1 LKVENVKMG
10 KWENGK
16 MRLSWQMNKLILILL
31 VLFSCRFVEAQH
43 KFTPVF
49 VSGTEGY
56 KSFRI
61 PAIVSLP
68 NGSLL
73 AFCEG
78 RVNGAGDF
86 GDIDIVMKR
95 SEDKGRTWS
104 SCMVVAEYGNLQ
116 LCNPAP
122 VVDLSDPEYPKGRIF
137 LFYNTGNNHEAE
149 IIKGNGIKHCMYK
162 TSVDGGVSWSE
173 PIDITLQVHR
183 PSKPLIDPMYN
194 FREDWR
200 YYANTPGHAMQF
212 QSGKYKGRIFVAAN
226 HSEGNPQKSAD
237 HYLAHGYFSDD
248 HGKTFKLGNSV
259 AFRGSNES
267 MAVELSNSRLMMN
280 SRNQKGD
287 VKARIVSIS
296 SDGGATW
303 DTTYLDRTLIDPVC
317 QGSILNVGTK
327 KGKEILV
334 FCNAADTKFRN
345 NLTLRKSYDEGAT
358 WTDSTLVYK
367 NQSDLKQKFSYA
379 AYSDLVRLNKREV
392 GVLFEKDNY
401 GEIVFTRIK
410 L

>member
-1 LKVENVKMG
+1 
-10 KWENGK
+10 
-16 MRLSWQMNKLILILL
+16 MNKLILILL

-43 KFTPVF
+43 KFTSVF

-61 PAIVSLP
+61 PAIANLP
-68 NGSLL
+68 NGNLL

-78 RVNGAGDF
+78 RLNGAGDY

-95 SEDKGRTWS
+95 SSDKGKTWS
-104 SCMVVAEYGNLQ
+104 PLEVVAEYGNLQ

-122 VVDLSDPEYPKGRIF
+122 VVDLNDPEYPNGRLF
-137 LFYNTGNNHEAE
+137 LFYNTGNNHETE
-149 IIKGNGIKHCMYK
+149 IIKGNGIKHCVYK
-162 TSVDGGVSWSE
+162 TSVDGGVSWSA

-183 PSKPLIDPMYN
+183 PNQPLIDPGYN

-200 YYANTPGHAMQF
+200 YYANTPGHAMQI
-212 QSGKYKGRIFVAAN
+212 QAGKYKGRIFVAAN

-237 HYLAHGYFSDD
+237 HYVAHGYYSDD
-248 HGKTFKLGNSV
+248 HGKSFNLGNSLNI
-259 AFRGSNES
+259 RGSNES
-267 MAVELSNSRLMMN
+267 MAVELSNNRLMMN

-303 DTTYLDRTLIDPVC
+303 DTTYFDRTLIDPVC

-327 KGKEILV
+327 KGKAILV
-334 FCNAADTKFRN
+334 FCNAADTKNRN
-345 NLTLRKSYDEGAT
+345 NLTLRKSFDEGIT
-358 WTDSTLVYK
+358 WSDSILVYK
-367 NQSDLKQKFSYA
+367 NQSELKQKFSYA
-379 AYSDLVRLNKREV
+379 AYSDLVRLNRNEV

-401 GEIVFTRIK
+401 AEIVFTRIK
-410 L
+410 W

>member
-1 LKVENVKMG
+1 
-10 KWENGK
+10 
-16 MRLSWQMNKLILILL
+16 MNKLILILL
-31 VLFSCRFVEAQH
+31 VLLSSRFVEAQH
-43 KFTPVF
+43 KFTPIF

-68 NGSLL
+68 NGQLL

-95 SEDKGRTWS
+95 SMDNGKTWS
-104 SCMVVAEYGNLQ
+104 SLMVVAEYGNLQ

-122 VVDLSDPEYPKGRIF
+122 VVDLNDPEFPRGRIF
-137 LFYNTGNNHEAE
+137 LFYNTGNNSEAE
-149 IIKGNGIKHCMYK
+149 ILKGNGIKHCLYK
-162 TSVDGGVSWSE
+162 TSVDGGASWSE
-173 PIDITLQVHR
+173 PVDITLQVHR
-183 PSKPLIDPMYN
+183 PNKPLIDPRYN
-194 FREDWR
+194 FSEDWR
-200 YYANTPGHAMQF
+200 YYANTPGHAIQF

-237 HYLAHGYFSDD
+237 HYVAHGFFSDD
-248 HGKTFKLGNSV
+248 HGRTFKLGNSL
-259 AFRGSNES
+259 AIRGSNES

-303 DTTYLDRTLIDPVC
+303 DTTYFDRTLIDPVC
-317 QGSILNVGTK
+317 QGSVLNIGTK

-334 FCNAADTKFRN
+334 FCNAADTKSRN
-345 NLTLRKSYDEGAT
+345 NLTLRKSLDEGAT
-358 WTDSTLVYK
+358 WSDSILVYK
-367 NQSDLKQKFSYA
+367 NQSDLMQKFSYA
-379 AYSDLVRLNKREV
+379 AYSDLVRLNRKEV
-392 GVLFEKDNY
+392 GILFEKDNY
-401 GEIVFTRIK
+401 TEIVFTRIK
-410 L
+410 W